1 MKGTYKP
8 ALLLVAVVA
17 PIPVIA
23 TFVTAILY
31 IILEQ
36 QFTSPPVWLNYAV
49 LLIGLGATL
58 IIWLFAAL
66 FCRSRATAR
75 YANKLSYDAIIQELR
90 RLEVNYDTIHDVE
103 TNDADEVVEVDND
116 AGKVVEVEDAITTVQ
131 TTKAGE
137 VSNTIEAVGVVK
149 APNPEP
155 QNDNAAAL
163 QRAYYDLYGEHENE
177 YIENVLQVNGVQW
190 IQASGY
196 ISIWN
201 RLQAADAE
209 MISLLPIETVT
220 GEADYDLSRL
230 TNSTIPDSQQ
240 WIDTIHN
247 AKATLEKINKQQSQK
262 PEEKNAL
269 PATHEQSQSLQVSAI
284 QDDEEQKQLEQAL
297 VDLLKFSLTSPTL
310 PMDDAHIPGSFGPAF
325 LSIIKHAVITP
336 TSQPQQTE
344 EQARADLRRARVFIN
359 SYISNRWAG
368 LIQSRNLLI
377 EISFY
382 TSIFIYALFILVI
395 IDNAPPPAIFAALVF
410 FIVGAVAGLFPRLAP
425 KTRVAKQPTKTTH
438 PAQSTKTN
446 SQPATPN
453 SQSKA
458 ANGQSKTTNRPDSQN
473 GNQQTS
479 SNLQPTTDDYGLTRA
494 RILIT
499 PVFSGL
505 AALIGVVLASMLS
518 ITLVAL
524 TPGPSNTSTRTPT
537 AIVATSTATTATP
550 PSAAP
555 AAPQG
560 NRSIPNYPSLDE
572 IYSLTNN
579 VQGVIFALIF
589 GFLPS
594 LVINALQREA
604 EDLQNQLQSTDPG
617 EQTSKEVKDRERN
630 PVM

>member
-23 TFVTAILY
+23 TFITAILY
-31 IILEQ
+31 IIVEQ
-36 QFTSPPVWLNYAV
+36 QFTSLPAWLNYAV

-58 IIWLFAAL
+58 LIWLFAAL

-75 YANKLSYDAIIQELR
+75 NANKLSYDAIIQELR

-103 TNDADEVVEVDND
+103 TNDADEVVEVE
-116 AGKVVEVEDAITTVQ
+116 GAITTIQ

-137 VSNTIEAVGVVK
+137 VNNTIETVGVIK
-149 APNPEP
+149 APNSEP
-155 QNDNAAAL
+155 QNNNAGAL
-163 QRAYYDLYGEHENE
+163 QRAYYDLYGEYEDE
-177 YIENVLQVNGVQW
+177 YIENVLKVNGAQW

-209 MISLLPIETVT
+209 MISLLPIETVAN
-220 GEADYDLSRL
+220 EADYDLSRL
-230 TNSTIPDSQQ
+230 TDSTIPDSQQ
-240 WIDTIHN
+240 WIDTIHT

-269 PATHEQSQSLQVSAI
+269 PATHVQSQSQQVHAI

-297 VDLLKFSLTSPTL
+297 VDLLKFSLTSSTL

-325 LSIIKHAVITP
+325 LSIIKHAVIAPTP
-336 TSQPQQTE
+336 PPQQTE
-344 EQARADLRRARVFIN
+344 EQARADLRRARVFVN

-382 TSIFIYALFILVI
+382 TSIFIYALFILAI
-395 IDNAPPPAIFAALVF
+395 IDNAAPSSIFAALVF

-425 KTRVAKQPTKTTH
+425 KTRGTRQPTKTTH
-438 PAQSTKTN
+438 LAQSAKTN
-446 SQPATPN
+446 SQPAT
-453 SQSKA
+453 SHGRSST
-458 ANGQSKTTNRPDSQN
+458 ANGQSKTTNHSDSQN
-473 GNQQTS
+473 GNRQTAT
-479 SNLQPTTDDYGLTRA
+479 NAQPTIDDYGLTRA

-505 AALIGVVLASMLS
+505 AALIGVVLAAMLS

-524 TPGPSNTSTRTPT
+524 TPGPSNLSTPTPT
-537 AIVATSTATTATP
+537 AIVATATTTAAT
-550 PSAAP
+550 SAP

-579 VQGVIFALIF
+579 VQGVIFALVF

-604 EDLQNQLQSTDPG
+604 TDLQHQIQSTDPG
-617 EQTSKEVKDRERN
+617 EQTSAKK
-630 PVM
+630 